1 MTIASRASQLPG
13 IHIPSFRL
21 WSSSTSPLN
30 RVSTAQL
37 LLLVLESSAMDRAET
52 CRQMQGILRGP
63 LPAFVRALCSAGA
76 SALSEEDD
84 MDWTKDPEKVEYIRQ
99 LVEALL
105 EARAIVSCYSIVI
118 LLIILVLAV
127 QHWQEA
133 RSDRRK
139 WQRLT
144 QGHQDVAADG
154 MRTPSSSTASSSSS
168 TLTGTAT
175 PPDAKD
181 LDIERVPLLADRR
194 RTAPRKSVQAAVGMA
209 VRSWLTQQ
217 PAPMPFVN
225 KTLPSNGM
233 SLFILAWLGL
243 NIFFHFFCLPMR
255 WDFFFIF
262 ADRAGCVFVVNL
274 PLLYL
279 LGAKNQPLR
288 RLTGYSY
295 EALNIF
301 HRRVGELMC
310 FEAAVHFVSM
320 LLWQFLLAR
329 PWLTERSAYT
339 YFTHPIILC
348 GIGAF
353 TAYELLYFTS
363 LASFRQR
370 WYELF
375 LASHVL
381 LQTLALPLLWFHYH
395 TARPY
400 AAAALLIFI
409 IDRLVWRLN
418 LNHTRLTADLTPL
431 DAHTFLLSADWSI
444 PTTRRGSRSNSILHG
459 WAPTAHVFLTV
470 PALSRFQAHPFTIA
484 SAAPL
489 PLPTTTADAG
499 DETQPERHAWFSLLI
514 RAQSGF
520 TRDLLR
526 LAHAHPAAARRIEV
540 CVDGPYGSTHALA
553 LARATGA
560 TVLVAGGSGIAVVWG
575 LAWALL
581 REEESTPSA
590 FVREGGG
597 VGDGKDETERRRRRR
612 MRKVYLLWVTHSR
625 EHREWVPGA
634 QLEELVERGLEL
646 VVPEPTAEAGRPD
659 VMGVVGGWIEEAAVE
674 GREVG
679 VVVSG
684 PDGLNRV
691 VRNACAEE
699 IGRGREVRV
708 AVEKFGW

>member
-1 MTIASRASQLPG
+1 
-13 IHIPSFRL
+13 
-21 WSSSTSPLN
+21 
-30 RVSTAQL
+30 
-37 LLLVLESSAMDRAET
+37 
-52 CRQMQGILRGP
+52 
-63 LPAFVRALCSAGA
+63 
-76 SALSEEDD
+76 
-84 MDWTKDPEKVEYIRQ
+84 MDWMKDPEKVEYIRQ
-99 LVEALL
+99 LLEALH
-105 EARAIVSCYSIVI
+105 EARAIVSCYSVVI

-127 QHWQEA
+127 RHWLET

-139 WQRLT
+139 WRRLT
-144 QGHQDVAADG
+144 QDCQGDSTDQT
-154 MRTPSSSTASSSSS
+154 RTPSPSTASSSSS
-168 TLTGTAT
+168 TLAGTAT

-181 LDIERVPLLADRR
+181 VDVERAPLLADRR
-194 RTAPRKSVQAAVGMA
+194 RTAAPRKSVQAAVRLS
-209 VRSWLTQQ
+209 VRSWLTRQ
-217 PAPMPFVN
+217 PAPIPLVN

-243 NIFFHFFCLPMR
+243 NIFFHFFRLPMR
-255 WDFFFIF
+255 WDFFFVF
-262 ADRAGCVFVVNL
+262 ADRAGCLFVVNL

-295 EALNIF
+295 EALIIF

-310 FEAAVHFVSM
+310 FEAALHFISM

-339 YFTHPIILC
+339 YFTHPIIIC

-353 TAYELLYFTS
+353 TTYELLYFTS

-381 LQTLALPLLWFHYH
+381 LQTLALPLLWFHYP

-400 AAAALLIFI
+400 AALALLIFTA
-409 IDRLVWRLN
+409 DRLLWRLT
-418 LNHTRLTADLTPL
+418 LNRTRLTADLTPL
-431 DAHTFLLSADWSI
+431 DATTYLLSADWSI
-444 PTTRRGSRSNSILHG
+444 PTTRRGGHSILHG

-484 SAAPL
+484 SAAP
-489 PLPTTTADAG
+489 PPRPTTNAGG
-499 DETQPERHAWFSLLI
+499 DERETERHAWFSLLI
-514 RAQSGF
+514 RAQTGF

-526 LAHAHPAAARRIEV
+526 LAHARPARRIEV
-540 CVDGPYGSTHALA
+540 CVDGPYGSPHALA
-553 LARATGA
+553 LARAAGA
-560 TVLVAGGSGIAVVWG
+560 TVLAAGGSGIAVVFG

-581 REEESTPSA
+581 RGSEEIEITPPPQ
-590 FVREGGG
+590 GG
-597 VGDGKDETERRRRRR
+597 GDGKDEIERRRRRR
-612 MRKVYLLWVTHSR
+612 RRGRRVYLLWVTHSR
-625 EHREWVPGA
+625 EHREWVPGS

-659 VMGVVGGWIEEAAVE
+659 VRGIVGRWIEEAAAE